1 MRKTSFYQHD
11 VHFTIILPLSLLALT
26 VFLMYTAEFHLPTF
40 FSSCRTSIP
49 SDNNIIRSL
58 TKPDLRILVGVLTT
72 ADGYERRQIIRLAYS
87 QQDGTYHDAEVDIRF
102 VFCSLTKE
110 EQSVIVALEIMQYN
124 DIIILN
130 CTENMNNG
138 KTYTYFSSVPTLFSD
153 HPYDY
158 VMKCDDDTY
167 LRIGNLVESLR
178 NKSRE
183 DVYYG
188 LVNPCFRADDIDYK
202 MNASFMSGLGY
213 LLSWDLAEWISESEI
228 ARNNTDGPEDIV
240 LASWLN
246 TAKKGRNRYHNF
258 PGIYDYK
265 GDTPDDY
272 CFKHAFIPETIAVHL
287 LKGNLEWARTLKYFN
302 ATKGLKPSNLY
313 HVPSWPGQLISEF

>member
-1 MRKTSFYQHD
+1 MHHYSP
-11 VHFTIILPLSLLALT
+11 IILPLSLLALT
-26 VFLMYTAEFHLPTF
+26 VLLMCTTECRLPSF
-40 FSSCRTSIP
+40 FGSCQTTILT
-49 SDNNIIRSL
+49 DNSVIQSM
-58 TKPDLRILVGVLTT
+58 TKPGLRILVGVLTT
-72 ADGYERRQIIRLAYS
+72 ADRYERRQLIRLAYA
-87 QQDGTYHDAEVDIRF
+87 QQHGTYNDAEVDVCF
-102 VFCSLTKE
+102 VFCNLSKE
-110 EQSVIVALEIMQYN
+110 EQSVLVTLEILQYN

-138 KTYTYFSSVPTLFSD
+138 KTYEYFSSVPKLFSD
-153 HPYDY
+153 STYNY

-183 DVYYG
+183 DVFYG
-188 LVNPCFRADDIDYK
+188 LVNPCFRADDMDYK

-213 LLSWDLAEWISESEI
+213 LLSWDLAEWIAESEI

-265 GDTPDDY
+265 GDSPDENCY
-272 CFKHAFIPETIAVHL
+272 RHAFIPETIAVHL

-302 ATKGLKPSNLY
+302 ATKGLKPSKLY
-313 HVPSWPGQLISEF
+313 RVPSWPINQ

>member
-1 MRKTSFYQHD
+1 MQTA
-11 VHFTIILPLSLLALT
+11 ILS
-26 VFLMYTAEFHLPTF
+26 
-40 FSSCRTSIP
+40 
-49 SDNNIIRSL
+49 NNSVIQSM
-58 TKPDLRILVGVLTT
+58 TEPGLRILVGVLTT
-72 ADGYERRQIIRLAYS
+72 ADRYERRQLIRLAYAE
-87 QQDGTYHDAEVDIRF
+87 QHGTYNDAEVDVRF
-102 VFCSLTKE
+102 VFCSLSKE
-110 EQSVIVALEIMQYN
+110 EQSVLVTLEILQYN

-138 KTYTYFSSVPTLFSD
+138 KTYEYFSSVPKLFSD
-153 HPYDY
+153 STYNY

-183 DVYYG
+183 DVFYG
-188 LVNPCFRADDIDYK
+188 LVNPCFRADDMDYK

-213 LLSWDLAEWISESEI
+213 LLSWDLAEWIAESEI

-265 GDTPDDY
+265 GDSPDANCY
-272 CFKHAFIPETIAVHL
+272 RHAFIPETIAVHL
-287 LKGNLEWARTLKYFN
+287 LKGNLEWARTLNYFN
-302 ATKGLKPSNLY
+302 ATKGLKPSKLY
-313 HVPSWPGQLISEF
+313 HVPSWPINQ

>member
-1 MRKTSFYQHD
+1 MHHYSP
-11 VHFTIILPLSLLALT
+11 IILPLSLLALT
-26 VFLMYTAEFHLPTF
+26 VLLMCTTEFRLPSF
-40 FSSCRTSIP
+40 FSSCQTAILT
-49 SDNNIIRSL
+49 NNSVIRSM
-58 TKPDLRILVGVLTT
+58 TKPGLRILVGVLTT
-72 ADGYERRQIIRLAYS
+72 ADRYERRQLIRLAYS
-87 QQDGTYHDAEVDIRF
+87 QQHGTYHDAEVDVRF
-102 VFCSLTKE
+102 VFCSLSKE
-110 EQSVIVALEIMQYN
+110 EQSVLVTLEILQYN

-138 KTYTYFSSVPTLFSD
+138 KTYEYFSSVPKLFSD
-153 HPYDY
+153 RSYNY

-188 LVNPCFRADDIDYK
+188 LVNPCFRADDMDYK
-202 MNASFMSGLGY
+202 MNSSFMSGLGY
-213 LLSWDLAEWISESEI
+213 VLSWDLAEWIAESEI
-228 ARNNTDGPEDIV
+228 AQNNTDGPEDIM

-265 GDTPDDY
+265 GDSPDETCY
-272 CFKHAFIPETIAVHL
+272 RHAFIPETIAVHL
-287 LKGNLEWARTLKYFN
+287 LKGNLEWARTLQYFN
-302 ATKGLKPSNLY
+302 ATKGLKPSKLY
-313 HVPSWPGQLISEF
+313 HVPSWPINQ